1 MKTKEIVIEN
11 APLIEGLRFRH
22 FAGKSDYPKMLDILE
37 RNAEADDDEF
47 ASTLKDLEHDYS
59 HLTNCDINEDMIL
72 VDVKD
77 KTVAYGRVSWY
88 QIDDTLER
96 IYSQFIK
103 IIPEWRNMGI
113 EQAMMDWNEKRL
125 QVIAA
130 EHPEDGKRYYQSYSL
145 ENKEK
150 LNAIL
155 KEMGYQP
162 NRYFFE
168 MDRPLDD
175 IPEVALP
182 EGIEVRPAQKEDHRR
197 IWNASIDAFRDHWG
211 FSQPQEEDYISYS
224 TSRFFQPDL
233 WQVAWDGDEVVASIL
248 NYIDVEYNK
257 KFNKLCGWTE
267 EISTRKDWRR
277 RGIAKAL
284 IARSMQ
290 MHKDHGMTMVALG
303 VDTENPNG
311 ALQLY
316 ESMGYKKKR
325 TMITFRKE
333 MTA

>member
-1 MKTKEIVIEN
+1 MKTKEITVEN
-11 APLIEGLRFRH
+11 APVIEGLRFRH
-22 FAGKSDYPKMLDILE
+22 FAGESDYPKMLVILE
-37 RNAEADDDEF
+37 RSAEADDDEF
-47 ASTLKDLEHDYS
+47 SSTLDDLVHDYS

-72 VDVKD
+72 VDIND
-77 KTVAYGRVSWY
+77 ETVAYGRVSWH
-88 QIDDTLER
+88 QIDKTKNR

-113 EQAMMDWNEKRL
+113 EQAMMDWNENRL
-125 QVIAA
+125 REIAA
-130 EHPEDGKRYYQSYSL
+130 EHPEDGKRLFQTYSL
-145 ENKEK
+145 ENKEN

-155 KEMGYQP
+155 KDMGYEP
-162 NRYFFE
+162 IRYFFE

-175 IPEVALP
+175 IPEATLP
-182 EGIEVRPAQKEDHRR
+182 EGIEVRPAQKEDYRK
-197 IWNASIDAFRDHWG
+197 IWDASIDAFRDHWG
-211 FSQPQEEDYISYS
+211 FSQPEEEDYISYS
-224 TSRFFQPDL
+224 TSRYFQPDL

-248 NYIDVEYNK
+248 NYVDEEHNK
-257 KFNKLCGWTE
+257 KFNMKCGWTE
-267 EISTRKDWRR
+267 EISTRREWRR

-290 MHKDHGMTMVALG
+290 MHKDNGMTTVALG

-316 ESMGYKKKR
+316 EAMGYKKKR
-325 TMITFRKE
+325 TMVTFRKE